1 MQYELQIF
9 EYQDHNAFRV
19 VDIEGEP
26 WFVLADVCRHLDLKS
41 KNGSVSH
48 HADRL
53 DDDERRTVPASVL
66 REAPS
71 LSDREGTRPFTRTM
85 LVINESGL
93 YSLILRSD
101 KPQAKKFK
109 KWVTSEVLPSIRR
122 TGGYAGA
129 VPPSSAA
136 STTIGIGLMLV
147 IFRSFQSWSSAFGG
161 GWNKSAAE

>member
-85 LVINESGL
+85 LVIN
-93 YSLILRSD
+93 
-101 KPQAKKFK
+101 PA
-109 KWVTSEVLPSIRR
+109 SIR
-122 TGGYAGA
+122 
-129 VPPSSAA
+129 
-136 STTIGIGLMLV
+136 
-147 IFRSFQSWSSAFGG
+147 
-161 GWNKSAAE
+161 